1 MRKRR
6 KIKWV
11 VALVVSFVFMMLAP
25 AISNH
30 PVQAEQSSTEENQT
44 DKPWVTSLPFVT
56 ISEYNESAG
65 TKGKDY
71 YRTEV
76 TFDEEEH
83 SVEFITAGYGG
94 DGQPHVENN
103 GIMFNLDPINGEGV
117 DLSKYEYVEVDM
129 EGTGGEAFV
138 KLMKNSDSY
147 WSQIDGGIFIEP
159 VQGERQKMYFN
170 LDYLTE
176 SIRGDRSNVQAIAVS
191 CKALEQR
198 VKIYGIEFGG
208 NKEASTTAT
217 PKATMNPAYQ
227 SSCKIPLES
236 DTISASGYNGYN
248 SSGIYSKN
256 SSGITFPRNCG
267 MNYVNL
273 ENFFLA
279 NGINFSKYK
288 YAYISYQMLEED
300 GSIASSCNYEAGKLT
315 LAQKGSVNGYS
326 DGVATVSIKGG
337 TTSGVAEFDFTERDK
352 TELAKAVGGNF
363 GIWGTGADFLAR
375 YMRISQIYLTQTKGE
390 ISPPLSSKTKSTT
403 TSKKTAVSAKKK
415 TTYLMKPTFKIKK
428 KKQGKIRYLQITLKK
443 YKGTYIDIYARKKKK
458 FKRVSKAKL
467 RIKKYKGVFKI
478 RTYVKH
484 MKIDIRVRTWQKK
497 GKKKIYSK
505 WSKIKRVRV

>member
-1 MRKRR
+1 
-6 KIKWV
+6 
-11 VALVVSFVFMMLAP
+11 
-25 AISNH
+25 
-30 PVQAEQSSTEENQT
+30 
-44 DKPWVTSLPFVT
+44 
-56 ISEYNESAG
+56 
-65 TKGKDY
+65 
-71 YRTEV
+71 
-76 TFDEEEH
+76 
-83 SVEFITAGYGG
+83 
-94 DGQPHVENN
+94 
-103 GIMFNLDPINGEGV
+103 
-117 DLSKYEYVEVDM
+117 
-129 EGTGGEAFV
+129 
-138 KLMKNSDSY
+138 
-147 WSQIDGGIFIEP
+147 
-159 VQGERQKMYFN
+159 
-170 LDYLTE
+170 
-176 SIRGDRSNVQAIAVS
+176 
-191 CKALEQR
+191 
-198 VKIYGIEFGG
+198 
-208 NKEASTTAT
+208 
-217 PKATMNPAYQ
+217 MNPAYQ

-352 TELAKAVGGNF
+352 TELAKAVGVNF

-390 ISPPLSSKTKSTT
+390 ISPPLSDETKSTT
-403 TSKKTAVSAKKK
+403 TPKKTATSAKKK
-415 TTYLMKPTFKIKK
+415 TTYLPKPVFKIKK

-484 MKIDIRVRTWQKK
+484 MKIDIRVRTWQKR

>member
-11 VALVVSFVFMMLAP
+11 VALVVSFVLMMLAP

-159 VQGERQKMYFN
+159 VQGERQKMYLHEIQIAVEKCFQ
-170 LDYLTE
+170 
-176 SIRGDRSNVQAIAVS
+176 NVQERLPAMPQMISQPDDSIVQQS
-191 CKALEQR
+191 EE
-198 VKIYGIEFGG
+198 VEEGIDEF
-208 NKEASTTAT
+208 
-217 PKATMNPAYQ
+217 
-227 SSCKIPLES
+227 LES
-236 DTISASGYNGYN
+236 
-248 SSGIYSKN
+248 
-256 SSGITFPRNCG
+256 
-267 MNYVNL
+267 
-273 ENFFLA
+273 
-279 NGINFSKYK
+279 FS
-288 YAYISYQMLEED
+288 L
-300 GSIASSCNYEAGKLT
+300 
-315 LAQKGSVNGYS
+315 
-326 DGVATVSIKGG
+326 
-337 TTSGVAEFDFTERDK
+337 
-352 TELAKAVGGNF
+352 
-363 GIWGTGADFLAR
+363 
-375 YMRISQIYLTQTKGE
+375 
-390 ISPPLSSKTKSTT
+390 
-403 TSKKTAVSAKKK
+403 
-415 TTYLMKPTFKIKK
+415 
-428 KKQGKIRYLQITLKK
+428 
-443 YKGTYIDIYARKKKK
+443 
-458 FKRVSKAKL
+458 
-467 RIKKYKGVFKI
+467 
-478 RTYVKH
+478 
-484 MKIDIRVRTWQKK
+484 
-497 GKKKIYSK
+497 
-505 WSKIKRVRV
+505 